1 MKSSQQNH
9 TKRLKLFFESPI
21 LPGKS
26 TVSVFP
32 LPEDTQRRRINHM
45 AKFKAFHEFQK
56 PLIGFTPES
65 FPHLHEDKFRLCRN
79 GNSQR
84 EIVKQAAQQEDKAY
98 KFYMDALKF
107 VKDSASQVWLKEL
120 AAEELKHKEM
130 LQKFDASK
138 IKQFKPAKIHD
149 LHITEYLVDKDVHE
163 IKDFQDV
170 LIVAMKKL
178 CKVLAQ
184 EELKHKHKL
193 ELYYDD
199 IVFKED

>member
-1 MKSSQQNH
+1 
-9 TKRLKLFFESPI
+9 
-21 LPGKS
+21 
-26 TVSVFP
+26 
-32 LPEDTQRRRINHM
+32 M
-45 AKFKAFHEFQK
+45 ATMDVK
-56 PLIGFTPES
+56 
-65 FPHLHEDKFRLCRN
+65 
-79 GNSQR
+79 
-84 EIVKQAAQQEDKAY
+84 EIVKQAAQQEEKAY
-98 KFYMDALKF
+98 KFYTDALKF
-107 VKDSASQVWLKEL
+107 VKDAAARVWIKEL
-120 AAEELKHKEM
+120 ADEELKHKEM

-170 LIVAMKKL
+170 LIVAMKKEQKSYNFYVGMVKSADSADL
-178 CKVLAQ
+178 KKICKVLAQ